1 MIEQYDFA
9 KRLRDLIRDTEHP
22 DASIPAHKILAL
34 AEEMENE
41 GEAIEMDMIIAYQRS
56 QVEDLPLE

>member
-9 KRLRDLIRDTEHP
+9 KKLRDLIRDTEHP
-22 DASIPAHKILAL
+22 DAPIPAYKILAL

-41 GEAIEMDMIIAYQRS
+41 GEAIEMDMVVAYQRS
-56 QVEDLPLE
+56 QLGLPLE